1 MEDLRSEGYELEAV
15 RRLGYRIASKPDKV
29 TANEIQLG
37 LQTKRIGRTVY
48 FEETVESTHIAAKLA
63 YEGAEE
69 GTVVV
74 AEEQTA
80 GRGRLS
86 RKWHSPKGTGIWMSI
101 ILRPSIPVHH
111 APQLTLLAA
120 VSVAQAI
127 EKCTGVNVGIKWPND
142 ILIQGKRL

>member
-1 MEDLRSEGYELEAV
+1 M
-15 RRLGYRIASKPDKV
+15 
-29 TANEIQLG
+29 
-37 LQTKRIGRTVY
+37 Y

-86 RKWHSPKGTGIWMSI
+86 RKWHSPKGTGF
-101 ILRPSIPVHH
+101 
-111 APQLTLLAA
+111 
-120 VSVAQAI
+120 
-127 EKCTGVNVGIKWPND
+127 G
-142 ILIQGKRL
+142 

>member
-15 RRLGYRIASKPDKV
+15 RRLGYRIASKPKV

-48 FEETVESTHIAAKLA
+48 FEETVESTQTLQRKLA

-111 APQLTLLAA
+111 APQLTLLA

-127 EKCTGVNVGIKWPND
+127 ENARV
-142 ILIQGKRL
+142 